1 MSIVNVL
8 FRQDWAQALGWTLL
22 HSLWQSLVIIT
33 VIFVCLRVIPTI
45 HARLRYS
52 ITAVGLFMA
61 FFISLATFTLLYTA
75 RSADADVPWYSSTSQ
90 QAAANEGVDV
100 PVLDYTFAEVT
111 SFFEENIPFILT
123 AWTIGFTFFGLRF
136 FGGLWYIRK
145 LRQSAIPLHLKWTS
159 FVEHLRSKLG
169 ISRAVKLAESP
180 YINTPMVIGY
190 LKPIILIPVGMISGL
205 STEEVETIFIHELA
219 HIKRHDYLVNLFQ
232 SFMEMVFFFNPF
244 IWTLSNHL
252 RKERE
257 YCCDD
262 IVITQ
267 HGSSRAYAHALARLA
282 EVRLSGNTFALG
294 LAENKNVLLDRIK
307 RIMEKSAKNYSG
319 KDRMIIP
326 AVLLVAGLL
335 CASWLSIH
343 QENRFQEMPATEQDT
358 SIKKDTKSAKFSEK
372 RIITID
378 ENGQPHEEIVR
389 EFNGD
394 EDLRPLVELD
404 VPTKVSPLF
413 PPPALNFPRHPIAPD
428 VDVNIMLDTIP
439 PFGSFDM
446 DRHEWEEF
454 AKAFEEK
461 FRDKFEG
468 FYEAHEKELEQMMK
482 DLEKKFES
490 LESRSIGEQMEH
502 FNLSEEHL
510 EAALEAQEHAMEA
523 LKDIDLEHTF
533 ENLHEDFERLEH
545 FDVGP
550 FVEMQEQF
558 LDEANFKK
566 YEEALKKALVEDG
579 YLKESETIHNMEWN
593 DGSFKVNG
601 KEIKKEEQNKYRAL
615 HDKYMHRGHAGKV
628 E

>member
-1 MSIVNVL
+1 
-8 FRQDWAQALGWTLL
+8 
-22 HSLWQSLVIIT
+22 
-33 VIFVCLRVIPTI
+33 
-45 HARLRYS
+45 
-52 ITAVGLFMA
+52 MA
-61 FFISLATFTLLYTA
+61 FVASIATFTLLYTA
-75 RSADADVPWYSSTSQ
+75 RSADPASPGYSNTNQTVQVSQ
-90 QAAANEGVDV
+90 SVDV
-100 PVLDYTFAEVT
+100 PALDYTLSAIT
-111 SFFEENIPFILT
+111 SFVEANIPFILT
-123 AWTIGFTFFGLRF
+123 AWTIGFLIFGLRF
-136 FGGLWYIRK
+136 FGGLWYIRR
-145 LRQSAIPLHLKWTS
+145 LRHSAKPLSRPWTS
-159 FVEHLRSKLG
+159 FVEHLRSTLN

-190 LKPIILIPVGMISGL
+190 LKPMILIPVGMISGL
-205 STEEVETIFIHELA
+205 STEELETIFIHELA
-219 HIKRHDYLVNLFQ
+219 HIRRHDYLINLFQ

-267 HGSSRAYAHALARLA
+267 HGSSLAYAHALARLE
-282 EVRLSGNTFALG
+282 EVRLSNNAFALG

-343 QENRFQEMPATEQDT
+343 QENRFQETPANEQDT
-358 SIKKDTKSAKFSEK
+358 TVKKDTKSAKFSER

-378 ENGQPHEEIVR
+378 DNGEPHEEIVR
-389 EFNGD
+389 EFDGD
-394 EDLRPLVELD
+394 EELRPLVEFD
-404 VPTKVSPLF
+404 VPTKVSPLI

-428 VDVNIMLDTIP
+428 VDLNIMIDTIP
-439 PFGSFDM
+439 PFGSFEM
-446 DRHEWEEF
+446 DSHEWEEF
-454 AKAFEEK
+454 AKAFEEN
-461 FRDKFEG
+461 FRGKFED
-468 FYEAHEKELEQMMK
+468 FYETHEKELEEMMK
-482 DLEKKFES
+482 DLESKFKS
-490 LESRSIGEQMEH
+490 LESQSFEQIEH

-510 EAALEAQEHAMEA
+510 EAAREAQEHAMEA
-523 LKDIDLEHTF
+523 LRNIDLDHTF
-533 ENLHEDFERLEH
+533 ENLHENFEKLEH
-545 FDVGP
+545 FDVEP

-566 YEEALKKALVEDG
+566 YEEALKKALVDDG

-601 KEIKKEEQNKYRAL
+601 KEIKKEDQNKYRAL
-615 HDKYMHRGHAGKV
+615 HDKYMDRGHAGKV

>member
-1 MSIVNVL
+1 V
-8 FRQDWAQALGWTLL
+8 
-22 HSLWQSLVIIT
+22 
-33 VIFVCLRVIPTI
+33 
-45 HARLRYS
+45 
-52 ITAVGLFMA
+52 
-61 FFISLATFTLLYTA
+61 
-75 RSADADVPWYSSTSQ
+75 
-90 QAAANEGVDV
+90 AANEGVDV
-100 PVLDYTFAEVT
+100 PVLDYTLAAIT
-111 SFFEENIPFILT
+111 SFVEENIPFILT
-123 AWTIGFTFFGLRF
+123 AWAVGFTFFGLKF

-145 LRQSAIPLHLKWTS
+145 LRHSAIPLHLQWIS
-159 FVEHLRSKLG
+159 YIENLRSTLR
-169 ISRAVKLAESP
+169 ISRTVKLAESP

-205 STEEVETIFIHELA
+205 STEQVETIFIHELA

-244 IWTLSNHL
+244 IWTLSNLL

-262 IVITQ
+262 VVVSQ
-267 HGSSRAYAHALARLA
+267 HGSSLAYAHALARLE
-282 EVRLSGNTFALG
+282 EVRLSSNAFALG

-343 QENRFQEMPATEQDT
+343 QENRFQEMPTSEQDT
-358 SIKKDTKSAKFSEK
+358 SVKKETKSAEFSER

-378 ENGQPHEEIVR
+378 ENGQPHEEVVR

-394 EDLRPLVELD
+394 EELRPLVEVD
-404 VPTKVSPLF
+404 VPTKVSPLI
-413 PPPALNFPRHPIAPD
+413 PPPALNLPRHPIAPD
-428 VDVNIMLDTIP
+428 VNINIMIDTIP

-454 AKAFEEK
+454 AKAFEEN
-461 FRDKFEG
+461 FRGKFES
-468 FYEAHEKELEQMMK
+468 FYETHEKELEEMMK
-482 DLEKKFES
+482 ELESKFKSFES
-490 LESRSIGEQMEH
+490 QSFNEQMEH

-510 EAALEAQEHAMEA
+510 EAAREAQEHAMEA
-523 LKDIDLEHTF
+523 LKNIDLEHTF
-533 ENLHEDFERLEH
+533 ENLHENFEKLEH
-545 FDVGP
+545 FDVEP

-558 LDEANFKK
+558 IDEAKFKK
-566 YEEALKKALVEDG
+566 YEDALKKALVEDG
-579 YLKESETIHNMEWN
+579 YLKESETIHHMEWN

-601 KEIKKEEQNKYRAL
+601 KEIKKEDQNKYRAL
-615 HDKYMHRGHAGKV
+615 HDKYMDRGHPGKV